1 MEGWLLALLALAATL
16 ILVLLVKLYLLRK
29 SAREITIGLKERLAS
44 DTNTL
49 LDLSSRDRQM
59 RQLADSLN
67 EQLRL
72 LRRKRQLFQQGDQ
85 ELKEAVA
92 NISHDLRTPLTAISG
107 YLELLE
113 REPLGEQAGRY
124 LRQIQSRLDA
134 MKQLT
139 EELFRYSV
147 MTSVQEIEPQETDL
161 RRMLEETLLS
171 FYGAFRQRGITPEIR
186 LPEQPVRRMLDPNA
200 AGRIF
205 GNIISNALKY
215 SDGDLLVT
223 LSPSGTVQFSN
234 TARDLTA
241 VAAGRLFDRFYT
253 VETARRSTG
262 LGLSIARLL
271 TERMGGQIG
280 AAYHGHTLT
289 ITVSF
294 PSGS

>member
-29 SAREITIGLKERLAS
+29 SAREIAGGLKERLAS

-223 LSPSGTVQFSN
+223 LSPSGTVRFSN